1 MNFLAKL
8 LFYIKKPKVII
19 VTGRGRACAAEAIFR
34 VLKTQFRVKK
44 LIDKTPKFGISKRR
58 IFIIE
63 TEIRNSNRKELTF
76 LVKASSLPV
85 LIVTNVGDIPPD
97 CEFFSGDRKETKN
110 IRKLAKSLPVFGYL
124 ILNFDDEVVREID
137 DITNLNTF
145 SFGFQEGADFQT
157 TDIKINGGLNFKTN
171 YKGKIV
177 PFWHEKVFGKEQIY
191 SILAAVSTGII
202 FDLNFVEIAEALKKY
217 TSLPGRMRLISG
229 INNSEILDDSESA
242 SVYSMTEAVEVLG
255 KLESAGRKIA
265 VLGDVLGVG
274 KYTIEAHETIGEK
287 VALAVDLLF
296 TVGARAKF
304 IAQGAVTKGMKKEN
318 IFQFDTIESIIPE
331 LQKTIKE
338 GDLILV
344 DGSKEMEME
353 KIVHSIKR

>member
-1 MNFLAKL
+1 MNLLAKL
-8 LFYIKKPKVII
+8 LFYIRKPKVIV
-19 VTGRGRACAAEAIFR
+19 VTGKGRACAAEALFR

-44 LIDKTPKFGISKRR
+44 LIDKAPKFGISKRKV
-58 IFIIE
+58 FIIE
-63 TEIRNSNRKELTF
+63 TEVRNSNRKELAF
-76 LVKASSLPV
+76 LAKNSRLPIFV
-85 LIVTNVGDIPPD
+85 VTNIGDIPPD
-97 CEFFSGDRKETKN
+97 CDFFSGDRKETKSV
-110 IRKLAKSLPVFGYL
+110 RKLAKSLPIFGHL
-124 ILNFDDEVVREID
+124 VLNFDDEVVREID

-145 SFGFQEGADFQT
+145 SFGFQEGADFQA

-171 YKGKIV
+171 HRGKII

-217 TSLPGRMRLISG
+217 TSLPGKMRLING
-229 INNSEILDDSESA
+229 ISNSKILDDSESA

-255 KLESAGRKIA
+255 KLESTGRKIA

-287 VALAVDLLF
+287 VSRSVDLLF

-304 IAQGAVTKGMKKEN
+304 IAQGAETKGMKKEK
-318 IFQFDTIESIIPE
+318 IFQFDTVESANTALKKE
-331 LQKTIKE
+331 IKE
-338 GDLILV
+338 NDLVLI

-353 KIVHSIKR
+353 KIVKSVKR